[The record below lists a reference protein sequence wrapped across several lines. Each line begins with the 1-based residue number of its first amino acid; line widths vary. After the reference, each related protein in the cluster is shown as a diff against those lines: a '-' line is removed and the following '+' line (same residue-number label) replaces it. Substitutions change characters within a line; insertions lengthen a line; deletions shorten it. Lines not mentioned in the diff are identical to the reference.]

1 MASKKFDLIVIG
13 SGSGLNVAAQA
24 ANAGLKVAVIE
35 KGPLGGTCLNRGCI
49 PSKILIHSAEVAETI
64 RNAGKFG
71 IKVNGFEVDF
81 ASIVERA
88 SKIVDE
94 DSKNIEKSIKEAENY
109 TLFKQ
114 EAKFVGNKILQVG
127 NEQITSDRIVIAAG
141 TRSMVPPIAG
151 LKEVEFMTSDE
162 ALRITKLPK
171 SMIIIGG
178 GYIAAELAHFFGALG
193 CEITI
198 IEFNDYMLTS
208 ADAEIYKKF
217 TEVFSKKYKVI
228 LGHAV
233 SKVYKEGEMF
243 VVDAQN
249 KNTKEI
255 VKFSAEKL
263 LIATGRVPN
272 SDILDVAK
280 SRIATDRKGYIA
292 TNEFLETNVQGVW
305 AFGDIAGKFL
315 FKHSANLEAEVVS
328 QNMLYPKSK
337 SPADYFAMPWAVFS
351 SPQIA
356 GVGKTQ
362 EQLVAEKVDFA
373 VGKYFYKDIAMG
385 IAMQEE
391 DGFVKV
397 LVDRPSKKILGA
409 FIMGPEASTLIH
421 EIIVAMRCGEGTVD
435 NIWNSV
441 HIHPAL
447 PEVVQRAFS
456 HIDW

>member
-1 MASKKFDLIVIG
+1 MKKFDLIVIG

-24 ANAGLKVAVIE
+24 VNAGLNVAVVE

-64 RNAGKFG
+64 RNSEKFG
-71 IKVNGFEVDF
+71 IKANGFEVDF
-81 ASIVERA
+81 ARITKRA
-88 SKIVDE
+88 SEIVDE
-94 DSKNIEKSIKEAENY
+94 DSQNIEKSIREAENY
-109 TLFKQ
+109 TLFKT

-127 NEQITSDRIVIAAG
+127 SEQITSNRIVIAAG
-141 TRSMVPPIAG
+141 TRSMVPKIEG

-162 ALRITKLPK
+162 ALRLTKLPK

-193 CEITI
+193 TELTI
-198 IEFNDYMLTS
+198 IEFNDYMLTA
-208 ADAEIYKKF
+208 ADAEVYKKF
-217 TEVFSKKYKVI
+217 TEVFSKKYRAV
-228 LGHAV
+228 LGHGA
-233 SKVYKEGEMF
+233 SKVCKEGELF
-243 VVDAQN
+243 AVDAQN

-255 VKFSAEKL
+255 IKFSAEKL

-280 SRIATDRKGYIA
+280 SGIATDKKGYIA
-292 TNEFLETNVQGVW
+292 TNEFLETNVQGVF

-328 QNMLYPKSK
+328 QNLLYPKSK

-351 SPQIA
+351 SPQVA
-356 GVGKTQ
+356 GVGKTE
-362 EQLVAEKVDFA
+362 EQLIAEKVDFA
-373 VGKYFYKDIAMG
+373 VGKYFYKDTAMG
-385 IAMQEE
+385 VAMQEE

-397 LVDRPSKKILGA
+397 MVDRGSKKILGA
-409 FIMGPEASTLIH
+409 FIIGPDASTLIH
-421 EIIVAMRCGEGTVD
+421 EIIVAMRSGEGTVD

-441 HIHPAL
+441 HVHPAL